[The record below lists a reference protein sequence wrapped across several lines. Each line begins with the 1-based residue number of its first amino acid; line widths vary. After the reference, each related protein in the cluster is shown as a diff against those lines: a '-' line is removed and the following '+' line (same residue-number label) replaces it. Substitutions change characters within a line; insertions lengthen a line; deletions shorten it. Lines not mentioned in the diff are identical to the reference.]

1 MIKWSYI
8 ALLCCLIAGSSFA
21 QDDKS
26 SEKKTEPKEQTWK
39 KEKDRL
45 EYEKAK
51 DYKGPEDWNTSSP
64 TDISDERYVSDEELQ
79 RRMYGSS
86 SSSSSGSGSGYQGYQ
101 GSSGRGTMRYKPQQ
115 IQRQRQKTLKG
126 FDRGNGSGDGNL
138 KKDPNI
144 KRPDQKDSK
153 PRVRPRQRRSSS
165 SSSSSSSRS
174 FNGGSGSSS
183 IWTFLLIVIVAI
195 AAVLLVYFLIRNKKP
210 QDTKVVVDVEDQWN
224 PEVVT
229 KTELELKLEAATER
243 EDFRECVRIYFTF
256 ILKELIKKGWIRW
269 KKEKTNHHY
278 VMEMGGRDGSIGF
291 MECVRIY
298 DLVWYGEYEIDR
310 DIFEMLQP
318 TLLNYYKS
326 LDPTDD

>member
-8 ALLCCLIAGSSFA
+8 LILCCFLAGSSWA
-21 QDDKS
+21 QEDDAKKKS
-26 SEKKTEPKEQTWK
+26 EPKEQTWK

-45 EYEKAK
+45 IYERDDK
-51 DYKGPEDWNTSSP
+51 YKGPDDWSSSSP
-64 TDISDERYVSDEELQ
+64 TDIRDERYVPNDKLQ
-79 RRMYGSS
+79 RRMYG
-86 SSSSSGSGSGYQGYQ
+86 GSGSGGGYR
-101 GSSGRGTMRYKPQQ
+101 GSGGRGTMRYKPQQ

-126 FDRGNGSGDGNL
+126 FNKGNGSGNGNL
-138 KKDPNI
+138 KKDPKV
-144 KRPDQKDSK
+144 KRPNRKKSN
-153 PRVRPRQRRSSS
+153 PRVKPKRSSGSS

-174 FNGGSGSSS
+174 SSGGSGSSS
-183 IWTFLLIVIVAI
+183 FWTVLLIIIVT
-195 AAVLLVYFLIRNKKP
+195 AVVVTLLYFMLRNKKP
-210 QDTKVVVDVEDQWN
+210 KDTKVVVDVEDEWN

-229 KTELELKLEAATER
+229 KTELELKLEAAQER

-278 VMEMGGRDGSIGF
+278 VMEMGGRDGSLGF

-326 LDPTDD
+326 LDPSDE

>member
-1 MIKWSYI
+1 MIKGYYI
-8 ALLCCLIAGSSFA
+8 AIFCCLTLGSSWA
-21 QDDKS
+21 QEKTPK
-26 SEKKTEPKEQTWK
+26 KKTEPKEQTWK
-39 KEKDRL
+39 KEKDQL
-45 EYEKAK
+45 KYEKAY
-51 DYKGPEDWNTSSP
+51 DYKGPEDWATSSP

-86 SSSSSGSGSGYQGYQ
+86 SSGPGNGYRGYQ

-138 KKDPNI
+138 KEDPTV
-144 KRPDQKDSK
+144 KRPQRNNKK
-153 PRVRPRQRRSSS
+153 PRVKPRSRRSGSSSS

-174 FNGGSGSSS
+174 GGSSGGSGFWR
-183 IWTFLLIVIVAI
+183 ILLILIVAV
-195 AAVLLVYFLIRNKKP
+195 AAVLLIYFLLRNKKP
-210 QDTKVVVDVEDQWN
+210 QDTKIVVNVEDEWN
-224 PEVVT
+224 PEVIM

-278 VMEMGGRDGSIGF
+278 VMEMGGRNGSLGF

-310 DIFEMLQP
+310 EIFEMLQP

-326 LDPTDD
+326 LDPTDE